1 MCIFIIILLYASIT
15 VFQRKPVSRRSY
27 YGKTRVFRVI
37 LLLPIE
43 IGRIIFLPIDR
54 CGEGDGAGDVEVV
67 GEGAAVYL
75 FGQAVVAGREV
86 EQADMA
92 IDGSGA
98 VGGYGA
104 QDGGETEVLGEWN
117 LLPVAVSLALDGVL
131 LSVAHIVVVGIDEI
145 LACTTESI
153 REMLLSMMTRR
164 RVSALVT
171 VSVLSVGCS
180 ASATVCRAVGRQE
193 ANARVAIRRKRGFA
207 WFILLIFYY
216 EGAASA
222 RRLTTALTRNIL

>member
-43 IGRIIFLPIDR
+43 IGHIIFLPIDR
-54 CGEGDGAGDVEVV
+54 CGEGNGTGDVEVV
-67 GEGAAVYL
+67 GESAAVYL

-92 IDGSGA
+92 IDGGGA

-104 QDGGETEVLGEWN
+104 QDGGEAEVLGEWN

-131 LSVAHIVVVGIDEI
+131 LSVVHIVVVGIDDPR
-145 LACTTESI
+145 LHHGVGL
-153 REMLLSMMTRR
+153 RE
-164 RVSALVT
+164 AF
-171 VSVLSVGCS
+171 VGDDQ
-180 ASATVCRAVGRQE
+180 T
-193 ANARVAIRRKRGFA
+193 
-207 WFILLIFYY
+207 
-216 EGAASA
+216 
-222 RRLTTALTRNIL
+222 